1 MSKSL
6 TPVEIEK
13 QGWVINMTPEMACLA
28 NVPEGS
34 YIVFYL
40 SDGAVSAEILPPTSP
55 EIKQM
60 VQQIS
65 EQFHD
70 AFAEMKRLGD

>member
-6 TPVEIEK
+6 TPVESDG
-13 QGWVINMTPEMACLA
+13 QGWVINMTPEMARLA

-40 SDGAVSAEILPPTSP
+40 SEGAVAAEILPPASP
-55 EIKQM
+55 EIKDM
-60 VQQIS
+60 VRQIS
-65 EQFHD
+65 EKFHD

>member
-6 TPVEIEK
+6 TPVEGEK
-13 QGWVINMTPEMACLA
+13 QGWVVSMTPEMARVA

-40 SDGAVSAEILPPTSP
+40 RDGSVAAEILPPTSP
-55 EIKQM
+55 EIKEI
-60 VQQIS
+60 VKEIS
-65 EQFHD
+65 DEFHE

>member
-6 TPVEIEK
+6 TPVKIEK
-13 QGWVINMTPEMACLA
+13 QGWVINMTPEMARLA
-28 NVPEGS
+28 KVTEGS

-40 SDGAVSAEILPPTSP
+40 SEGAVSAEILPPASP
-55 EIKQM
+55 EIKEM
-60 VQQIS
+60 VRQIS